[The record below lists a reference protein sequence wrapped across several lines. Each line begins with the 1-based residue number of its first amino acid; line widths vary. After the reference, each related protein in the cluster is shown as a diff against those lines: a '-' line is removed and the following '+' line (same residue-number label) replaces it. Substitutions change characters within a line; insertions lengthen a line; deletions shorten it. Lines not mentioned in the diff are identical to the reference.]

1 MKNIF
6 LGQYKIENAI
16 AKEDTIEIEGFACH
30 FGRPNLN
37 REIVDEKS
45 FNTFFKMMEE
55 GQLKPKL
62 NWNHSDQL
70 IGGIRDIISVDEG
83 LYMTAYLNNKIALVR
98 DMIAPSVLA
107 GELDSFS
114 TEGFLLNG
122 YDGIEENEDGSYYVK
137 DFLLTAVS
145 VVATPADPNATF
157 TLKNFIDEYQAQKIQ
172 QNETIIKSKWYLL

>member
-1 MKNIF
+1 M
-6 LGQYKIENAI
+6 
-16 AKEDTIEIEGFACH
+16 
-30 FGRPNLN
+30 
-37 REIVDEKS
+37 
-45 FNTFFKMMEE
+45 
-55 GQLKPKL
+55 

-98 DMIAPSVLA
+98 DMITPSVLA

-114 TEGFLLNG
+114 TEGYIQNG

-137 DFLLTAVS
+137 DFLLTAVAI
-145 VVATPADPNATF
+145 VPTPADPNATF

-172 QNETIIKSKWYLL
+172 QNETIKKSKWYLL